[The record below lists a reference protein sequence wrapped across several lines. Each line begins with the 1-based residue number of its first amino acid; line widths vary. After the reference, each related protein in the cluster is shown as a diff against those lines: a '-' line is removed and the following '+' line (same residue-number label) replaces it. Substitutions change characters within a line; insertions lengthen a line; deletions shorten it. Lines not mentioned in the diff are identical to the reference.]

1 MLCKVTHCAGRIS
14 ANTRPHQLRWGDREM
29 GAAII
34 SCVECSQVAGLHAHP
49 ALLTP
54 LPSRRIDT
62 ASWPIVEHIWT
73 SYVTTGMKS
82 GEPTNTQ
89 FTSQLHMNM
98 YLVGFSSAG
107 KTGLEEVLARQ
118 RQYMSEI
125 PEMVHIETVMLQCTK
140 TLLGRLVWTIQA
152 SHTGFKA

>member
-1 MLCKVTHCAGRIS
+1 
-14 ANTRPHQLRWGDREM
+14 
-29 GAAII
+29 
-34 SCVECSQVAGLHAHP
+34 
-49 ALLTP
+49 
-54 LPSRRIDT
+54 
-62 ASWPIVEHIWT
+62 
-73 SYVTTGMKS
+73 MKS

-89 FTSQLHMNM
+89 FTSQLYMNM

-140 TLLGRLVWTIQA
+140 TLLGRLV
-152 SHTGFKA
+152 